1 MLISQFDNG
10 TPDSS
15 DEDGLSECT
24 VEQCCYAGIQAVNQS
39 NVDIYGGLD
48 GGVPKSV
55 FNKKSS
61 CLFVIR

>member
-1 MLISQFDNG
+1 MAPQTVLMKMDY
-10 TPDSS
+10 
-15 DEDGLSECT
+15 LECT

-48 GGVPKSV
+48 GGGGVPKSV